1 MQLYYFMHTDE
12 VVGKSVQR
20 FLKNCE
26 FFERKAIRQN
36 RVPNSLSHWNEYN
49 MRLLQISDTFNF

>member
-1 MQLYYFMHTDE
+1 MHTDE

-26 FFERKAIRQN
+26 FFERKAFRQN
-36 RVPNSLSHWNEYN
+36 RVPSSVSHWNEYN
-49 MRLLQISDTFNF
+49 LRLLQISDTFNF